1 MRQSEVRI
9 AIKTSL
15 KWALRGINPFHN
27 FFLKLL
33 SVVTALIALY
43 IIAGQAMI
51 EEIEVPIYLSPP
63 AKLATAKS
71 IENRAVVRVLASSTI
86 LNSIDKK
93 QIYFDFKKV
102 DFREGEVFINLDN
115 HIKTP
120 PGIQVIKITPPNLH
134 MIFEKKEAKE
144 VPLIV
149 RFQGKTPRGYEFV
162 GYEITPQSAKIE
174 GAKSVLRMINYLE
187 TEPISLVNRTET
199 FAIDAP
205 LKIENLNI
213 IISNSDPIT
222 INVIILKNPKAY
234 LVKGVPIAV
243 ESEPKSYTYTPKKV
257 DVSLDCGEGFKGNPE
272 ADDVYVYINL
282 KEIPSYGAL
291 FRTPIRAEIK
301 SGSVKENCFIKSLS
315 YKKTGVIVKR
325 PED

>member
-1 MRQSEVRI
+1 MKQSEFRI
-9 AIKTSL
+9 AIKTSI
-15 KWALRGINPFHN
+15 KWAMRGINPFHN

-33 SVVTALIALY
+33 SVATALIALY

-63 AKLATAKS
+63 ADLATAKS

-120 PGIQVIKITPPNLH
+120 PGIEVAKITPANLH
-134 MIFEKKEAKE
+134 MIFEKKEVKE
-144 VPLIV
+144 VPMIV
-149 RFQGKTPRGYEFV
+149 RFQGKAPNGYEFA
-162 GYEITPQSAKIE
+162 GYEITPQSAEIE
-174 GAKSVLRMINYLE
+174 GAKSVLKMINYLE
-187 TEPISLVNRTET
+187 TEPISLVNRSET
-199 FAIDAP
+199 FALDAP
-205 LKIENLNI
+205 LKTENLNI

-222 INVIILKNPKAY
+222 ITVIILKNPKSY
-234 LVKGVPIAV
+234 FIKGVPINV
-243 ESEPKSYTYTPKKV
+243 ESEPKSYTYSPKKV
-257 DVSLDCGEGFKGNPE
+257 NASLDCAEGFKGNPE
-272 ADDVYVYINL
+272 ADDLYLYINL

-301 SGSVKENCFIKSLS
+301 NGNVKESCFIKSLS
-315 YKKTGVIVKR
+315 YKKAGVIVKR
-325 PED
+325 PEG